1 MARTETER
9 RLEAVE
15 VQMGDLRV
23 EVRGLQLFEREIRT
37 WVKAAALLGPVVTA
51 ILVILVQRWL
61 S

>member
-61 S
+61 F